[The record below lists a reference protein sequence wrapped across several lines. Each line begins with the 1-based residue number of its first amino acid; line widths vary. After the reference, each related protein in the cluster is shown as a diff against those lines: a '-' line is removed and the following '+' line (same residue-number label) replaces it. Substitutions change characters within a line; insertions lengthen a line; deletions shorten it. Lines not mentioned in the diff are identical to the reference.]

1 MEKQCQNL
9 LNLIRA
15 VLTDCSAEVQD
26 LDVSSL
32 LSFAQSQGVANLLY
46 PAFKKLPEGLRPE
59 AKVLRLCKGLT
70 YAAASRDAIQ
80 EKELSSVLTAFHEAR
95 IPVLPLKGCVIKKL
109 YPQPEYRYMT
119 DADLLFPENKAQEIK
134 GILEGMGFTAL
145 RYALDDTDFY
155 LSPSGMN
162 YELHR
167 SLREEGTSPASR
179 AFLSR
184 LLDLAVPSGQGG
196 YLQLP
201 PEEHY
206 VYILLHF
213 VKHLSSG
220 GAGLRSVMDVWICK
234 NRWTFHRKK
243 LDALLRENELTDFAR
258 TVERLADV
266 WFLGVQEDAL
276 SRELGDYLISGAL
289 FGTEERRIETR
300 MLRQTP
306 DGGSFGYWRKRVFPP
321 YRVMCS
327 YFPAVKKVPLLLP
340 FAWLYRV
347 FRGVFCKRNQLAKE
361 RLIVV
366 ATDKTILQKRRELF
380 LRCGLKLEQEK
391 QQ

>member
-1 MEKQCQNL
+1 MERQCQNL
-9 LNLIRA
+9 LNLVRSA
-15 VLTDCSAEVQD
+15 LTDCSAEVQD
-26 LDVSSL
+26 LDASAL
-32 LSFAQSQGVANLLY
+32 LSLAQAQGVANLLY
-46 PAFKKLPEGLRPE
+46 PAFRKLPEELRPD
-59 AKVLRLCKGLT
+59 AKVLRLCKELT
-70 YAAASRDAIQ
+70 YTAASRDAIQ

-109 YPQPEYRYMT
+109 YPRAEYRYMT
-119 DADLLFPENKAQEIK
+119 DVDLLFPENRAQRIKA
-134 GILEGMGFTAL
+134 ILESMGFTTL

-167 SLREEGTSPASR
+167 SLKEEGSSPSSR
-179 AFLSR
+179 AFLTR
-184 LLDLAVPSGQGG
+184 LLDLAVPCGQDGF
-196 YLQLP
+196 LQLP

-234 NRWTFHRKK
+234 NRWTFHSGK
-243 LDALLRENELTDFAR
+243 LDTLLRENELTDFVT

-266 WFLGVQEDAL
+266 WFLGVQEDPL
-276 SRELGDYLISGAL
+276 SRDLGDYLISGAL
-289 FGTEERRIETR
+289 FGSEERRIETR

-306 DGGSFGYWRKRVFPP
+306 DGGRFGYWRERVFPP